1 MTENHGLLYPLA
13 LFKQRY
19 TRGTSWTQIV
29 LNFGIITANAK
40 LFEDFFPASVQS
52 AGKDSAGRPGIP
64 EPGVK
69 THVLYTTA
77 RNRSLK
83 KF

>member
-1 MTENHGLLYPLA
+1 MEFVVFASPEKHIYPRGVKKFHMTTDSGILYNLA

-40 LFEDFFPASVQS
+40 LFKDFSGFIS
-52 AGKDSAGRPGIP
+52 G
-64 EPGVK
+64 
-69 THVLYTTA
+69 
-77 RNRSLK
+77 
-83 KF
+83 